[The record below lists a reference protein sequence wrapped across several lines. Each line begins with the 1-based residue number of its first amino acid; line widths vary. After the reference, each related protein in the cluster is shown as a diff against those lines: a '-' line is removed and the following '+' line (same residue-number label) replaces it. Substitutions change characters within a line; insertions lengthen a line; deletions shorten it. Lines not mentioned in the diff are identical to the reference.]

1 MIPQITMYIMS
12 AVILTRIVP
21 TTIDNV
27 PVFPTNAAVIA
38 EEPTQ
43 DYRWETIELPNTWPL
58 DTYYIEL
65 WDARN
70 QPIPGHTAT
79 KLVSHT
85 IDISDIDATL
95 TPSVR
100 AVIFQPPNSPAP
112 PADYAIYFHYE
123 TFPNYRLMVLMGGAA
138 VGLMLLLVWSLHQKR
153 QLLQLPQA
161 ITGLLRGHFTT
172 AYLAVVCTVLFAGVF
187 GAILGSFIGGIQI
200 IYVLVK
206 LPFLMGAALLISFTT
221 LLVLSWLTGVKATV
235 KETWIVALNLLAI
248 TAIGLCSFSSI
259 LGFYIVYPLGHD
271 QVLIATILFFLAAG
285 LLALVSLY
293 RWQRKLLLPMVWVV
307 VYGMVFMQLG
317 WMLRPW
323 VGVIDPV
330 HETVPIARANSGNV
344 FAELINTLKRLD

>member
-1 MIPQITMYIMS
+1 MS
-12 AVILTRIVP
+12 AVVLTRIVP
-21 TTIDNV
+21 TTIDTV
-27 PVFPTNAAVIA
+27 PVFPTNAVVIA

-43 DYRWETIELPNTWPL
+43 DYRWETIELPDSWPL

-70 QPIPGHTAT
+70 EPIPGHTAT
-79 KLVSHT
+79 KLISHT

-100 AVIFQPPNSPAP
+100 AVIFQPPNTPAP

-123 TFPNYRLMVLMGGAA
+123 TFPNYRLLVLVSGAA
-138 VGLMLLLVWSLHQKR
+138 LGLVTLLVWSLRQKR
-153 QLLQLPQA
+153 QLVKLPKA

-172 AYLAVVCTVLFAGVF
+172 PYLAVICTVLFAGVF

-200 IYVLVK
+200 VYVLVK

-221 LLVLSWLTGVKATV
+221 LLVLSWLTGVKASL
-235 KETWIVALNLLAI
+235 KEIWTVALNLLAI
-248 TAIGLCSFSSI
+248 TALGLCSFSTI
-259 LGFYIVYPLGHD
+259 LGFYILYPLEHD
-271 QVLIATILFFLAAG
+271 QVLIATMLFFIAAG
-285 LLALVSLY
+285 VLALVSLY
-293 RWQRKLLLPMVWVV
+293 RWQRKLLLPVVWIA
-307 VYGMVFMQLG
+307 VYGMVFLQLG

-344 FAELINTLKRLD
+344 FQALTNLIN